1 MESELNVRNLMAD
14 ASQNITERLVWH
26 TALKDQ
32 AGIARNMAD
41 GSDIQEIY
49 GLGEAALFDEF
60 FCFLDELGIKNLA
73 MKLKPKIK
81 KRETRINFLSVFLI
95 YVMRIV
101 SGAPHFWNIESVL
114 LHSQPLMHLVGF
126 NAREIREGTSERGLH
141 NPPKGKDQTSTPDNV
156 SPPAS
161 VPPPTPPTTTPPPAL
176 AAATAA
182 ATPAADADVPDAVP
196 TAPATTGN
204 DDKIR
209 GPVCP
214 QFISSFISNILASA
228 LEKFFNTVI
237 SILASNSFFPKRVHA
252 LMDASEIQSTER
264 CLGCGKV
271 SKEKAPELRLRQKR
285 IRKVFETV
293 FGFKIWVVW
302 DSVSKLPIAMR
313 FTTIEVADV
322 KMAREVVQQAVDNL
336 GDKARIASL
345 AFDRGFT
352 DGPFMWWLHHE
363 MGIIFYVPAKK
374 NLHVYE
380 DALSMLSSGIR
391 QARERERRVGRGKTG
406 STVIDRWEAVGIEGL
421 TSAGFYGE
429 KGSGSHENSNSFKP
443 NPINAVVV
451 LADPYKANN
460 PASDTMVILTNG
472 DVAEPLRT
480 YDGYDQRSEI
490 ENSLFREAK
499 RAWFIQSPPENT
511 KASFCAHVYLT
522 IIIMALTTAFR
533 TWMDKQE
540 KLDRQGQETGIRKF
554 RDRVRQE
561 NGSKFIVFEGG
572 HYAIFDAYEIPILCG
587 RRVLMPRGVPEIIE
601 KRDILKKYGALLE

>member
-1 MESELNVRNLMAD
+1 MESKLNVHNLIAD
-14 ASQNITERLVWH
+14 ASQNITQRLVWH

-32 AGIARNMAD
+32 AGIAQNMAD

-81 KRETRINFLSVFLI
+81 KRETGINFLTVFLI

-101 SGAPHFWNIESVL
+101 SGSPHFWNIESVL
-114 LHSQPLMHLVGF
+114 LKSQPLMRLVGF

-141 NPPKGKDQTSTPDNV
+141 NPPKKKEQTPAPDNAPMT
-156 SPPAS
+156 SEAPAASIPPDT
-161 VPPPTPPTTTPPPAL
+161 V

-182 ATPAADADVPDAVP
+182 VAADSVTAD
-196 TAPATTGN
+196 GKN

-209 GPVCP
+209 GPICP
-214 QFISSFISNILASA
+214 QFISSYISNIFASA
-228 LEKFFNTVI
+228 LEKFFNAVI

-264 CLGCGKV
+264 CIGCGKV

-352 DGPFMWWLHHE
+352 DGQFMWWLHQE

-380 DALSMLSSGIR
+380 DALSMLSSGTR
-391 QARERERRVGRGKTG
+391 QTRERERKIGRGKTS
-406 STVIDRWEAVGIEGL
+406 STFIERWEAVGIEGL
-421 TSAGFYGE
+421 TSAGFYGK

-443 NPINAVVV
+443 NPINAVIV

-460 PASDTMVILTNG
+460 PTSDTMVILTNG
-472 DVAEPLRT
+472 DVHEPLRT
-480 YDGYDQRSEI
+480 YDGYNARSEI

-511 KASFCAHVYLT
+511 KNSFCAHVYLT
-522 IIIMALTTAFR
+522 IIVMALTTAFR

-540 KLDRQGQETGIRKF
+540 KLDKQGQETGIRKF

-561 NGSKFIVFEGG
+561 NGNKFIVFEGG

-601 KRDILKKYGALLE
+601 KKDILKKYGVLLE